1 MLKYIKACSE
11 LFYQRNYTVRGIV
24 TSKHHAVEGKTMENR
39 KNSEVSKD
47 ILLRRLKRVEGQIRG
62 IQKMIAEDRD
72 CASVVM
78 QLAAVRSGVEG
89 VGALVLNNCMKLCF
103 YKGPEAT
110 TDIDSLSKAMAI
122 WGRVRGGDDKYR

>member
-11 LFYQRNYTVRGIV
+11 LFDQKNYTVRGIV
-24 TSKHHAVEGKTMENR
+24 RSKHHSMEDKTVENR
-39 KNSEVSKD
+39 ENTEVSKD
-47 ILLRRLKRVEGQIRG
+47 MLLRRLKRVEGQIRG

-72 CASVVM
+72 CVSIVM

-103 YKGPEAT
+103 YQGPDAAT
-110 TDIDSLSKAMAI
+110 NIDSLSKAVAI
-122 WGRVRGGDDKYR
+122 WGRVRGGDSK

>member
-1 MLKYIKACSE
+1 VEDK
-11 LFYQRNYTVRGIV
+11 TV
-24 TSKHHAVEGKTMENR
+24 ENR
-39 KNSEVSKD
+39 ENTEVSKD
-47 ILLRRLKRVEGQIRG
+47 MLLRRLKRVEGQIRG

-72 CASVVM
+72 CVSIVM

-110 TDIDSLSKAMAI
+110 ADIDSLSKAVEI
-122 WGRVRGGDDKYR
+122 WGRVRGGDDKYK